1 MERSISV
8 TVASALSTMSIAC
21 MRGGEERRGEDGIR
35 VKRENAY
42 GDE

>member
-21 MRGGEERRGEDGIR
+21 RRGGEDGMR
-35 VKRENAY
+35 VKREKAWK
-42 GDE
+42 DE